1 MNARTFN
8 LLEKETETESVV
20 VGGFCFKAVLVIIKL
35 EAVIGISNV
44 NVACNIEPGAN
55 LKSETAVFPT
65 KVVSVTTTR
74 IDVGS
79 HPEEIG

>member
-20 VGGFCFKAVLVIIKL
+20 VSGFYFKAVLVFIKL

-44 NVACNIEPGAN
+44 NVACNIEPSAK
-55 LKSETAVFPT
+55 LKSETAVFQ
-65 KVVSVTTTR
+65 VRV
-74 IDVGS
+74 
-79 HPEEIG
+79 H